1 MSIQAFYSPMHFSTL
16 KFNLHCN
23 YYNKKLCTIIFKSK
37 LLVMFIKHF
46 LVLLIHIVIKYYT
59 HISLFI
65 LLLHQPFFPFAD
77 FQFLLYLNRS

>member
-46 LVLLIHIVIKYYT
+46 SFINTYCDQILYT
-59 HISLFI
+59 
-65 LLLHQPFFPFAD
+65 
-77 FQFLLYLNRS
+77 Y